1 MKQDSLL
8 VVVGSTNPVK
18 IGSVA
23 AAVSLFWPDAEI
35 IGQETTSGVSAQP
48 MSDEEMRMGALERAR
63 QALDSRAEARF
74 GVGIEGGV
82 LDSEDGMWAYAW
94 VLVTDRAGRVG
105 RGQSG
110 RFLLPPPVAALVR
123 GGMELGTADDLFFG
137 RLDSKRKEGAVGILS
152 AGRISRQDLYQPAV
166 TFALFPFLHTE
177 IYAPPSGS

>member
-18 IGSVA
+18 IASVA
-23 AAVSLFWPDAEI
+23 AAVSRFWPDAET

-48 MSDEEMRMGALERAR
+48 ISDEEMRMGALERAR
-63 QALDSRAEARF
+63 QALESRAEAHF

-82 LDSEDGMWAYAW
+82 LDASDGMWAYAW

-110 RFLLPPPVAALVR
+110 RFLLPPPVATLVR
-123 GGMELGTADDLFFG
+123 GGMELGSADDLFFG
-137 RLDSKRKEGAVGILS
+137 RQDSKRKEGAVGILS
-152 AGRISRQDLYQPAV
+152 VGQISRRDLYQPAV
-166 TFALFPFLHTE
+166 TFALFPFLHPE
-177 IYAPPSGS
+177 IYHPTP